1 MNVADPNA
9 IAKFRET
16 TAKALQLSHV
26 RKRCPAPCNKVVTS
40 IQLQRYGMCERCRKQ
55 KQKQQQAAQ

>member
-16 TAKALQLSHV
+16 TAQSLQLSHV

-40 IQLQRYGMCERCRKQ
+40 IQLQRYGMCAACYK
-55 KQKQQQAAQ
+55 KQQKSTQ